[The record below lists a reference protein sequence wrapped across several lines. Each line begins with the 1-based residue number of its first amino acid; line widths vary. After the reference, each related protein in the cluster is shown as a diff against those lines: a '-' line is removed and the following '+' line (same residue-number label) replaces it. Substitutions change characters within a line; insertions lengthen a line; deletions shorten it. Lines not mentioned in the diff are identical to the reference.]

1 MITHPVFPASKINPS
16 SRTTTIGIVGAG
28 IAGLAT
34 YISLCRLP
42 GVSVHVFEQAAELR
56 EVGASIALGPNGL
69 RGLEEI
75 GVPEALSDDV
85 GFRSD
90 HGIPHVF
97 QHWKTGEILANQ
109 KHSSGV
115 TERRH
120 NTSRFFRPHLINVLA
135 HHVPPEHLH
144 LGERLVG
151 IEFES
156 SGRPVLK
163 FEDGQ
168 VFPADLVIGADGIK
182 SRVRGTYILNF
193 KLQHTGQIW
202 LRAVFPISRLS
213 GLDLPQ
219 IQNTIHTVGPDRTFF
234 SSALANDLFTVVTS
248 KYEDLESP
256 IWRDKQWDQEAELD
270 RFRSY
275 FEKDWNP
282 TIRALA
288 SRTEN
293 LRVYP
298 SISADE
304 IPNAT
309 WRNRIVLVGDAFH
322 PFGGAFAA
330 GGSMAIDDAVA
341 LYLALSHTQGD
352 LPKALELYEATR
364 RPHVLRVMESVKA
377 SRKNGGK
384 WMDEEKIRE
393 FARTRQDGYG
403 AWLHEHD
410 VHEAFRVALV
420 ERSK

>member
-1 MITHPVFPASKINPS
+1 MHSSPS
-16 SRTTTIGIVGAG
+16 TTITIAVVGGG

-34 YISLCRLP
+34 FISLNRLP
-42 GVSVHVFEQAAELR
+42 NVSVHVFEQASELR
-56 EVGASIALGPNGL
+56 EVGASIAIGPNGL

-97 QHWKTGEILANQ
+97 QHWSTGEVLALER
-109 KHSSGV
+109 HSAGV

-120 NTSRFFRPHLINVLA
+120 HTSRFFRPHLVEVLA
-135 HHVPPEHLH
+135 SHIPAENLH
-144 LGERLVG
+144 LGKRLVDV
-151 IEFES
+151 EFEV

-168 VFPADLVIGADGIK
+168 TFMADLVVGADGIK
-182 SRVRGTYILNF
+182 SRVRSTYLPNF
-193 KLQHTGQIW
+193 KIQHTGNIF

-213 GLDLPQ
+213 DLDLPR
-219 IQNTIHTVGPDRTFF
+219 IRNTVHTIGPDRTFF

-248 KYEDLESP
+248 KYEGLESP
-256 IWRDKQWDQEAELD
+256 IWRDKQWDQEADLE

-275 FEKDWNP
+275 FDKDWNP
-282 TIRALA
+282 TIRALV

-298 SISADE
+298 TLSSE
-304 IPNAT
+304 GIPEAT
-309 WRNRIVLVGDAFH
+309 WRNRIVLVGDSFH

-330 GGSMAIDDAVA
+330 GGGMAIDDAVA
-341 LYLALSHTQGD
+341 LYLALSHTQGN
-352 LPKALELYEATR
+352 LPAALGLYEATR
-364 RPHVLRVMESVKA
+364 RPQVERVMEAVNVN
-377 SRKNGGK
+377 RKNAGE
-384 WMDEEKIRE
+384 WRDDEKIRKM
-393 FARTRQDGYG
+393 ASTRQDGYG

-410 VHEAFRVALV
+410 VHEAFRAALLRLGIPNT
-420 ERSK
+420 ESAF